1 MLAVSFV
8 DLSRGSILGERS
20 AGHPR
25 FRPQITSE
33 TVSIGEALNSSENAE
48 KQVISCTIVQTIWVQ
63 VSPTLIFLGY
73 FSNRSI
79 PWRGWGKIKLRFL
92 CVSLTDLMYLLKG

>member
-8 DLSRGSILGERS
+8 DLSTGSILGECS

-33 TVSIGEALNSSENAE
+33 TVSIGEALNSSGNAE
-48 KQVISCTIVQTIWVQ
+48 KQVISCTIVQTI
-63 VSPTLIFLGY
+63 
-73 FSNRSI
+73 
-79 PWRGWGKIKLRFL
+79 
-92 CVSLTDLMYLLKG
+92 